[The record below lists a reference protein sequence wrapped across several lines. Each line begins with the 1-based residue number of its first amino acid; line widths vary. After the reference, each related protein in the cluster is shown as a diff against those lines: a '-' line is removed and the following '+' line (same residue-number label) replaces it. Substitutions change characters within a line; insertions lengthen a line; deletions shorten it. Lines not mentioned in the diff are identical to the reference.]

1 MAIPRSITLGIGE
14 IYRVFDAYC
23 VASVW
28 VRNGM
33 FINVYNCL
41 YYICM
46 ICYNLIKI
54 SSIIIPNLSP
64 IGDFFGFSGF
74 QETPK
79 KALDLLGTI
88 LYSCP

>member
-33 FINVYNCL
+33 FIIVY
-41 YYICM
+41 
-46 ICYNLIKI
+46 
-54 SSIIIPNLSP
+54 IIYMYDML
-64 IGDFFGFSGF
+64 
-74 QETPK
+74 
-79 KALDLLGTI
+79 
-88 LYSCP
+88 